1 MVIIRKSIRILR
13 LAIDRRSMDDRNAI
27 LGIKVN
33 ISRIYH
39 SFFLPNEYWI
49 ICMNYMCRPLLQI
62 VEQQQIEWCKWL
74 YVYCYQWQE
83 YNTIWYCENQAH
95 KYIEYY

>member
-39 SFFLPNEYWI
+39 SFFFAEWI
-49 ICMNYMCRPLLQI
+49 LNYMH
-62 VEQQQIEWCKWL
+62 EL
-74 YVYCYQWQE
+74 YV
-83 YNTIWYCENQAH
+83 
-95 KYIEYY
+95 